1 LKLYSAAA
9 NTTSIEEQLRQHQMR
24 VSKTCEKIARAL
36 NMPYSNL
43 IELLLAAQLHDIGK
57 LWIPQQILC
66 KPENLSKEEMEIMKK
81 HVFFGFEYVK
91 SKKMNSSIAEAVL
104 YHHER
109 FDGQG
114 YIGLNGEKIPLFSR
128 IISVA
133 DAFDAMT
140 NDRSYR
146 EALSFEEAL
155 EEIKKNSGTQF
166 DPEIADI
173 FIELEVYK
181 INK

>member
-1 LKLYSAAA
+1 MKPYTAAT
-9 NTTSIEEQLRQHQMR
+9 NTTSIVEQLKQHQMR
-24 VSKTCEKIARAL
+24 VSKICEGIARTM
-36 NMPYSNL
+36 NISYSDMM
-43 IELLLAAQLHDIGK
+43 ELLIAAQLHDIGK

-66 KPENLSKEEMEIMKK
+66 KPENLSKEEMDIMKK

-114 YIGLNGEKIPLFSR
+114 YIGLKGEEIPFFSR
-128 IISVA
+128 IIAVA

-140 NDRSYR
+140 NDRTYR
-146 EALSFEEAL
+146 KALNYEEAL
-155 EEIKKNSGTQF
+155 EEIRKNSRTQF
-166 DPEIADI
+166 DPEIVEVFVQLKI
-173 FIELEVYK
+173 F
-181 INK
+181 

>member
-1 LKLYSAAA
+1 MKPYFAAT
-9 NTTSIEEQLRQHQMR
+9 NTTDIEELKYHQMR
-24 VSKTCEKIARAL
+24 VSKICEEIARTMGMSH
-36 NMPYSNL
+36 NDI

-57 LWIPQQILC
+57 LWVPQQILN
-66 KPENLSKEEMEIMKK
+66 KPEKLNEEEREIIKK
-81 HVFFGFEYVK
+81 HIFYGYEYIK
-91 SKKMNSSIAEAVL
+91 SKKMNDAIAEAVL
-104 YHHER
+104 YHHEH

-114 YIGLNGEKIPLFSR
+114 YIGLKGEEIPLFSR

-140 NDRSYR
+140 NDRPYR
-146 EALSFEEAL
+146 KALSLKEAF
-155 EEIKKNSGTQF
+155 EEIKRNSGTQF

-173 FIELEVYK
+173 FIKLRVYK